1 MKLNKLTRKCYFG
14 VRPKQYQKK
23 SSQRKKAA
31 RTLPFECP
39 NTTSTFGV
47 FDPAFFLSGFLSVF
61 APIDITGAE
70 TVDAFAAIERDP
82 NNELVVATLDDSIIG
97 VLQLTYIPNLTHVGS
112 WRGMIEG
119 VRVSSSHRSAGVG
132 TGMLQWAI
140 ERCRSRACRLVQLTS
155 DLQRSDSIAFYEQL
169 GFQHSHAG
177 MKLRLE

>member
-1 MKLNKLTRKCYFG
+1 MSKSATQFRIARETDVSPIVQLLADDRLGSTRE
-14 VRPKQYQKK
+14 
-23 SSQRKKAA
+23 
-31 RTLPFECP
+31 LPM
-39 NTTSTFGV
+39 
-47 FDPAFFLSGFLSVF
+47 DPPCQEYL
-61 APIDITGAE
+61 
-70 TVDAFAAIERDP
+70 DAFAAIERDP

-97 VLQLTYIPNLTHVGS
+97 VLQLTYIPNLTHMGS

-155 DLQRSDSIAFYEQL
+155 DLQRSDSIHFYEQL